1 VGLELLSPR
10 AKPYGALIQRKT
22 GETAAPMRVLL
33 LPEIK
38 LVGQPH
44 TLITPRTG
52 FREGQKIML
61 VREGEEYYIQLQR
74 LVSTTGSFAQFDFRY
89 IKQIGQVLEEDLRG
103 SHVSAYDSLW
113 SKI

>member
-1 VGLELLSPR
+1 
-10 AKPYGALIQRKT
+10 
-22 GETAAPMRVLL
+22 MRVLL

-44 TLITPRTG
+44 TLITPRAG

-61 VREGEEYYIQLQR
+61 VRDGEEYYVQLQR
-74 LVSTTGSFAQFDFRY
+74 LVNTTGSFAQFDFRY
-89 IKQIGQVLEEDLRG
+89 IKQIGQVLQEDPSG
-103 SHVSAYDSLW
+103 SPTSAYDSLW